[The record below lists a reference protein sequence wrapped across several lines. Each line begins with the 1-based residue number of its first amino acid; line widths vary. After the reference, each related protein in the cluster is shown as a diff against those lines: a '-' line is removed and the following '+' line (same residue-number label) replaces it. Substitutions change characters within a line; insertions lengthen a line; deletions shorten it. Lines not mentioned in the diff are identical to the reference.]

1 MSDFQRKPN
10 INKSKNQTSL
20 NHTSDIFMYLQR
32 RNRIL
37 RATPA
42 IRSLVAE
49 SALTPN
55 DFIAPLFIDEGTNV
69 AYEIPSMPNY
79 FRYSVDLTIKEVKH
93 LWSLGIKSVLLFVK
107 AKDET
112 KDNTGKE
119 AWNPDGLMQRAI
131 KAIKEAVPEML
142 VMTDVALDPYSVYGH
157 DGIVKDGEIVNDE
170 TVEALVQMS
179 VSHAKAGADFVA
191 PSDMMDGRIGAI
203 REALE
208 HEGFTKT
215 GIMSYSAKYASCFYG
230 PFRDALDSAPGFGD
244 KKTYQMDYAN
254 RKEAIRETLMDI
266 AEGADIV
273 MVKPAMAYLDII
285 REIKNTVDVP
295 VSAYHVSGEYAMI
308 KAAAKMGWLNE
319 DKAILESLGSI
330 KRAGADLIATY
341 FAKDAV
347 KLLNQ

>member
-1 MSDFQRKPN
+1 
-10 INKSKNQTSL
+10 
-20 NHTSDIFMYLQR
+20 MYLQR

-37 RATPA
+37 RQSSS

-49 SALTPN
+49 TVLTPN
-55 DFIAPLFIDEGTNV
+55 DFIAPLFIDEGENV
-69 AYEIPSMPNY
+69 SFEIPSMPGY
-79 FRYSVDLTIKEVKH
+79 YRRSLDGTILNVKE
-93 LWSLGIKSVLLFVK
+93 LWSMGIKSVLLFIK
-107 AKDET
+107 APDEV

-119 AWNPDGLMQRAI
+119 AWNADGLMQRSI
-131 KAIKEAVPEML
+131 KAIKNAVPEMV
-142 VMTDVALDPYSVYGH
+142 VMTDVALDPYSSYGH
-157 DGIVKDGEIVNDE
+157 DGIVENGEIVNDP
-170 TVEALVQMS
+170 TVEALIKMS
-179 VSHAKAGADFVA
+179 ISHAQAGADFVA

-208 HEGFTKT
+208 QHNFTTT
-215 GIMSYSAKYASCFYG
+215 GIMAYSAKYASCFYG

-254 RKEAIRETLMDI
+254 RTEALKEALMDEE
-266 AEGADIV
+266 EGADII

-285 REIKNTVDVP
+285 REVKNRVTLP

-308 KAAAKMGWLNE
+308 KAAAKMGWINE
-319 DKAILESLGSI
+319 EKAILESLTSI

-347 KLLNQ
+347 KLLS